1 MFRIVAMLITL
12 FLSTSAFSDVVE
24 NNLSVLQAKSIEL
37 MSDNQS
43 FNKAIS
49 DSYVLEKEII
59 ESKDS
64 PLQPTSEQQSESID
78 FITPLRA
85 NLLNYKQ
92 FQSPD
97 YIFVY
102 ALLISQFD
110 IFENNESALAQ
121 APPAWFM
128 SFSGNSSRLSGWKE
142 SNSLYTAKNTYHLS

>member
-1 MFRIVAMLITL
+1 MFRIVAIFITL
-12 FLSTSAFSDVVE
+12 FLSTSVFSDVVE
-24 NNLSVLQAKSIEL
+24 NNLSVPQAKSIEL
-37 MSDNQS
+37 MSDNQ
-43 FNKAIS
+43 NLNMAIS
-49 DSYVLEKEII
+49 DSYVLETELI
-59 ESKDS
+59 ETKDS
-64 PLQPTSEQQSESID
+64 SLQPVSDQQGELID

-102 ALLISQFD
+102 ALLTAQLD
-110 IFENNESALAQ
+110 IFENNENTLAET
-121 APPAWFM
+121 PPAWFM

>member
-1 MFRIVAMLITL
+1 MLITL
-12 FLSTSAFSDVVE
+12 FLSTSAFSGVVE
-24 NNLSVLQAKSIEL
+24 NNLSVPQAKSIEL
-37 MSDNQS
+37 MSHNQNL
-43 FNKAIS
+43 NKAIS

-59 ESKDS
+59 ETKDS
-64 PLQPTSEQQSESID
+64 SLQPTSEQQGESID

-102 ALLISQFD
+102 ALLIAQLD

-121 APPAWFM
+121 SPPAWFM

>member
-110 IFENNESALAQ
+110 IFENNESALAL